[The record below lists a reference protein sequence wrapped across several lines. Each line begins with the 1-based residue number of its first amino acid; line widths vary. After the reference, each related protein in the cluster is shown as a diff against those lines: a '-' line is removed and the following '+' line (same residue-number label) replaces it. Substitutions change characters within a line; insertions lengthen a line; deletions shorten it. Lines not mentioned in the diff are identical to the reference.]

1 MVERPLSIEIEE
13 NYPEIE
19 TININPITK
28 DVANCAIRKL
38 QNGKAGGVDM
48 ITQELLKSDKE
59 TSTNKLHIA
68 SSAIFGIKKNTMRLE
83 ERFDCEFTK
92 ERRRCRALKLEGIAL
107 LPIVSEV
114 LGRVV
119 INRIK
124 AGIDEILGPE
134 QAGFREGKST
144 TEQIFILR
152 NIIE

>member
-1 MVERPLSIEIEE
+1 
-13 NYPEIE
+13 
-19 TININPITK
+19 
-28 DVANCAIRKL
+28 
-38 QNGKAGGVDM
+38 M
-48 ITQELLKSDKE
+48 ITPELLKSDIE
-59 TSTNKLHIA
+59 TSTNKFHLA
-68 SSAIFGIKKNTMRLE
+68 SSAIFGIKKNTMRLQ

-92 ERRRCRALKLEGIAL
+92 ERRPCRALKLEGIAL

-152 NIIE
+152 NIIEQSVKRQSTLYINFIDFEKAFDLIHRDSL